1 MRHYEIVF
9 LVHPDQS
16 DQTQSVLNKFSSLV
30 EESGGKIHRSEDIG
44 RRKLAYPIQD
54 QFKASYALLNIEC
67 NKEVLEQIESS
78 FKFNDSI
85 IRNLIIV
92 KDKAETELSALSSQ
106 TEEEDLDYFKDSE
119 TKRDNKGEGKKEAKD
134 KESKEEDKESKEEA
148 KEEDKESKEEA
159 KEEDKE
165 SKEEAKEEEGN

>member
-16 DQTQSVLNKFSSLV
+16 DQTQSVLNKFSNIV
-30 EESGGKIHRSEDIG
+30 TDSGGKIHRLENVG

-67 NKEVLEQIESS
+67 SKEALEEIKSS

-85 IRNLIIV
+85 IRNLILATN
-92 KDKAETELSALSSQ
+92 KAEKDLSSLSKQ
-106 TEEEDLDYFKDSE
+106 TEEETDGFKTEETIKDPDIKIAKQDPE
-119 TKRDNKGEGKKEAKD
+119 TKDISEQKD
-134 KESKEEDKESKEEA
+134 ESTISKDVE
-148 KEEDKESKEEA
+148 K
-159 KEEDKE
+159 
-165 SKEEAKEEEGN
+165 